1 MSRNQPDKKNEKEK
15 WMIFH
20 PRDTANIYRNLFAVN
35 QSSGRRQSSKK
46 GDPHKQIDHLW
57 YDVHYR
63 QQKTY
68 KKKESKDRLYR

>member
-1 MSRNQPDKKNEKEK
+1 MSRNQPNKKNEKEK

-20 PRDTANIYRNLFAVN
+20 PLDTAEIYRNLLAGN

-46 GDPHKQIDHLW
+46 GDPNKQIDHLW

-68 KKKESKDRLYR
+68 AKRNRRTVYTR